1 MADKPRPASR
11 QPRIYD
17 LSLIQTRAPAAILPG
32 MRGRRLIAGLLYLTL
47 SSAAAAAGLSDEQ
60 IRQALIQQ
68 SITAYSGNC
77 PCPYNV
83 DRAGRQCGRRSAYSK
98 PGGQNP
104 LCYASD
110 VTDEM
115 IARFRNR

>member
-1 MADKPRPASR
+1 
-11 QPRIYD
+11 
-17 LSLIQTRAPAAILPG
+17 
-32 MRGRRLIAGLLYLTL
+32 MRGRSLIAGLLYLTL

-68 SITAYSGNC
+68 SLAAYPGNC
-77 PCPYNV
+77 ACPYNV

-98 PGGQNP
+98 QGGYAP

-110 VTDEM
+110 ITPEM
-115 IARFRNR
+115 IASFRNR